1 VRRATRRARAGQY
14 VRRGEIRSSDLLER
28 SFAVTVSV
36 KRVRVGIFPARE
48 LAARARLWT
57 ALEAT
62 HAVRFVARDASDWS
76 DLEAIVQLGP
86 TAQPSPA
93 GVPRLS
99 MLGEEGARGAP
110 RRLELADDPTLAR
123 PLRGAQL
130 SDAWAAPSERA
141 VDPADGDVVLARLG
155 GAPAWVL
162 APGPA
167 AHHRVV
173 CAPVELE
180 QGEALRERLQAGR
193 CLALLAL
200 VQFLRNLDSHSEP
213 ARPRAAFVIDDPNLH
228 WPSYGHIRYA
238 ELLRHARDHGYHLAI
253 AMTPLDGWLAHP
265 RAVRVFREGAEHLS
279 ICIHGNDHDGP
290 ELGRD
295 DSWPENLARA
305 SQALGRSAAF
315 AKRTGLTVERV
326 MVPPHERLS
335 EAAAQALA
343 VCGFQAIC
351 TTRPY
356 PWIAASSD
364 VSWLQGPPGAATLSG
379 WSPVELVAGGL
390 PMLLR
395 TDFRYPRE
403 DHVLRAFLGQ
413 PTILYGHH
421 DLLADGMDVL
431 EQATRELNRLGDVQ
445 WSSLGEIARTAVRPS
460 AAPSDVQ
467 PSDVHQTEQIA
478 TSPTRLRPVLR
489 RLLSEGRDRLQ
500 AIG

>member
-1 VRRATRRARAGQY
+1 M
-14 VRRGEIRSSDLLER
+14 
-28 SFAVTVSV
+28 TVSV
-36 KRVRVGIFPARE
+36 KRVRVGISPACE
-48 LAARARLWT
+48 LAGRKRLWA

-62 HAVRFVARDASDWS
+62 HAVRFLACDTSERG
-76 DLEAIVQLGP
+76 DLDAIVRLG
-86 TAQPSPA
+86 TDAQPPSAAIPQ
-93 GVPRLS
+93 LS

-110 RRLELADDPTLAR
+110 RPLELADDPALAR
-123 PLRGAQL
+123 ALRGAKL
-130 SDAWAAPSERA
+130 SDAWAAPGERGLEPT
-141 VDPADGDVVLARLG
+141 DRDVVLARLG

-162 APGPA
+162 APGLA

-200 VQFLRNLDSHSEP
+200 VQFLRDLDPRFEP

-238 ELLRHARDHGYHLAI
+238 ELLRHAREHGYHLAI

-265 RAVRVFREGAEHLS
+265 RAVRVFREGAAHLS

-290 ELGRD
+290 ELGREV
-295 DSWPENLARA
+295 SWPENLARA
-305 SQALGRSAAF
+305 SQALSRSAAF

-326 MVPPHERLS
+326 MVPPHERLT

-343 VCGFQAIC
+343 ICGFQAIC

-356 PWIAASSD
+356 PWIADSAD
-364 VSWLQGPPGAATLSG
+364 VSWLQGPPAVAALSG
-379 WSPVELVAGGL
+379 WGPAELVAGGL

-395 TDFRYPRE
+395 TDFLYPRE

-431 EQATRELNRLGDVQ
+431 EQATHELNRIGDVQ
-445 WSSLGEIARTAVRPS
+445 WSSLGEIARAALTPG

-467 PSDVHQTEQIA
+467 ASDVQPSDAHRTGQVA
-478 TSPTRLRPVLR
+478 ASPTRLRPVLR

>member
-1 VRRATRRARAGQY
+1 
-14 VRRGEIRSSDLLER
+14 
-28 SFAVTVSV
+28 VTVSV

-48 LAARARLWT
+48 LAGRKRLWA

-62 HAVRFVARDASDWS
+62 HGVQFHACDTSDRS
-76 DLEAIVQLGP
+76 DLDAIVRLRAG
-86 TAQPSPA
+86 AQPPA
-93 GVPRLS
+93 GAIPQLS
-99 MLGEEGARGAP
+99 MLGEEERARGASCP
-110 RRLELADDPTLAR
+110 VELADDPALAR
-123 PLRGAQL
+123 ALRGAQL
-130 SDAWAAPSERA
+130 SDAWATPGERGLE
-141 VDPADGDVVLARLG
+141 PADRDVVLARLG

-162 APGPA
+162 TPGLA
-167 AHHRVV
+167 AHHRVA

-200 VQFLRNLDSHSEP
+200 VQFLRDLDPHCEP

-238 ELLRHARDHGYHLAI
+238 ELLRHAREHGYHVAI

-265 RAVRVFREGAEHLS
+265 RAVRVFREGAAHLS

-290 ELGRD
+290 ELGREV
-295 DSWPENLARA
+295 SWPEDLARA
-305 SQALGRSAAF
+305 SQALSRSAAF
-315 AKRTGLTVERV
+315 AKRTGLAVERV
-326 MVPPHERLS
+326 MVPPHERLT
-335 EAAAQALA
+335 EAAAKALA
-343 VCGFQAIC
+343 VCGFEAIC

-356 PWIAASSD
+356 PWIADSAD
-364 VSWLQGPPGAATLSG
+364 VSWLQGPPAAGALSG
-379 WSPVELVAGGL
+379 WGPAELVAGGL

-395 TDFRYPRE
+395 TDFLYPRE

-431 EQATRELNRLGDVQ
+431 EQATRELNRTGDVR
-445 WSSLGEIARTAVRPS
+445 WGSLGEIARAALTPS
-460 AAPSDVQ
+460 AVPSTVQ
-467 PSDVHQTEQIA
+467 SSNVHRTEQVA
-478 TSPTRLRPVLR
+478 VSPTRLRPVLR